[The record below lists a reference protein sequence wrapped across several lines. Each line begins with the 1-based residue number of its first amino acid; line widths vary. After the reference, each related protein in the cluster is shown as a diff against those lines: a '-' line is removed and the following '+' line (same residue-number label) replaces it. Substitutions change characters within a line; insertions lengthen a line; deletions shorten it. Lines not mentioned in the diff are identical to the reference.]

1 MVIVFTLLRIT
12 GGLCLFLY
20 GMKVMS
26 EGIQQAAG
34 DKLQRILNFMTGNRF
49 IAVFTGL
56 AITAIVQSSSAT
68 TVMVVSLVNAGLLSL
83 TQSIS
88 VIMGAN
94 IGTTVTAWVVSLI
107 GFSLNLSE
115 IALPAV
121 GIGFIWGVIK
131 WKHRVAGDF
140 ILGFGLLF
148 LGLDL
153 LTESMPPVGNSFELI
168 ATVSNMGFLS
178 YLLGAAAGVVITLV
192 VHSSLVTM
200 VTVEALAINGVI
212 TFEMAAVIILGANI
226 GTTID
231 AALAAIGTKTNA
243 KRAALVH
250 FLFNFLG
257 LCWALPMLKHLLALV
272 NLITPGT
279 VTPGIVGNLA
289 IPTHLAMLHTVFN
302 TVNTCL
308 FLPFVKP
315 FAALVSFII
324 KDDLDETKAPERYR
338 LAYTSSALHH
348 SPEMNIMRAEK
359 EIQDMAGLVSSMFA
373 RFCTVIQALPALPE
387 SSKLEPGTLPGTGA
401 RHQSESVDRQSLVAE
416 LSVEMREKED
426 YADAMR
432 EQIGAFL
439 MECAKKHLNQRS
451 EHRVSQLMQV
461 ISNLEEMTDDC
472 CNLSFLLEKSVKK
485 DRLFKAK
492 EMDALMPYLKQVE
505 DFLNMV
511 KESLGHN
518 LSPEALQNAR
528 DLEESID
535 RNRDK
540 LRKLGQKRIEAG
552 EDVKTEILFIDLA
565 RRIEKFGD
573 YCSAITETLAG

>member
-1 MVIVFTLLRIT
+1 MAIVFALLRIM

-20 GMKVMS
+20 GMKIMS
-26 EGIQQAAG
+26 DGIQQAAG
-34 DKLQRILNFMTGNRF
+34 DRLQRILNFMTGNRF
-49 IAVFTGL
+49 IAVLTGL
-56 AITAIVQSSSAT
+56 AVTSIVQSSSAT
-68 TVMVVSLVNAGLLSL
+68 TVMVVSLVNAGLLTL
-83 TQSIS
+83 TQSIA

-107 GFSLNLSE
+107 GFSVKLSE

-121 GIGFIWGVIK
+121 GIGFICGVIK
-131 WKHRVAGDF
+131 WKHQNTGDF

-153 LTESMPPVGNSFELI
+153 LTKSMPTVGNFELI
-168 ATVSNMGFLS
+168 ARISNMGFMTHII
-178 YLLGAAAGVVITLV
+178 GAVAGLVLTLI

-200 VTVEALAINGVI
+200 ITVEALAINGVI
-212 TFEMAAVIILGANI
+212 SFEIAAAMILGANI
-226 GTTID
+226 GTTVD
-231 AALAAIGTKTNA
+231 AVLAAIGTKTNA

-257 LCWALPMLKHLLALV
+257 TCWALPLLTPLLSLV

-279 VTPGIVGNLA
+279 VTAGSLA

-302 TVNTCL
+302 TVNTGL
-308 FLPFVKP
+308 LMPFIKP

-324 KDDLDETKAPERYR
+324 KDDKNEAKTPERYR
-338 LAYTSSALHH
+338 LAYTSSALHN

-373 RFCTVIQALPALPE
+373 RFCGVLQALPE
-387 SSKLEPGTLPGTGA
+387 SA
-401 RHQSESVDRQSLVAE
+401 DRQSLAVDLCAE
-416 LSVEMREKED
+416 LKIKEQ
-426 YADAMR
+426 YADEMH

-439 MECAKKHLNQRS
+439 MECAKKPLNPRS
-451 EHRVSQLMQV
+451 EHRVSQLSHV
-461 ISNLEEMTDDC
+461 ISDLEDMTDDC
-472 CNLSFLLEKSVKK
+472 CKISSLLERSVKK
-485 DRLFKAK
+485 DRLFKTK

-511 KESLGHN
+511 KEGLGTPATLGVARVAGHN
-518 LSPEALQNAR
+518 ISVEALQKAG
-528 DLEESID
+528 DLEEAID
-535 RNRDK
+535 KNRDK

-552 EDVKTEILFIDLA
+552 EDVKTEILFIDLV
-565 RRIEKFGD
+565 RRIEKIGD
-573 YCSAITETLAG
+573 YCSSITKTLAG

>member
-1 MVIVFTLLRIT
+1 MAIVFALLRIM

-20 GMKVMS
+20 GMKIMS

-34 DKLQRILNFMTGNRF
+34 DRLQRILKLLTGNRF

-56 AITAIVQSSSAT
+56 AVTAIVQSSSAT

-83 TQSIS
+83 TQSIA

-107 GFSLNLSE
+107 GFSVNLSE

-121 GIGFIWGVIK
+121 GIGFICGVFK
-131 WKHRVAGDF
+131 WKYQDTGDF

-153 LTESMPPVGNSFELI
+153 LTKSMPAVGNFELI
-168 ATVSNMGFLS
+168 ARVSNLGFMTHII
-178 YLLGAAAGVVITLV
+178 GAAAGLVLTLI

-200 VTVEALAINGVI
+200 VTVEALAINGVLS
-212 TFEMAAVIILGANI
+212 FEIAAAMILGANI
-226 GTTID
+226 GTTVD
-231 AALAAIGTKTNA
+231 AVLAAIGTKTNA

-257 LCWALPMLKHLLALV
+257 TCWALPMLKPLLSLV
-272 NLITPGT
+272 NMITPGT
-279 VTPGIVGNLA
+279 VAAGSLA

-302 TVNTCL
+302 TVNTGL
-308 FLPFVKP
+308 FLPFIKH

-324 KDDLDETKAPERYR
+324 KDDKNEAVRPERYK
-338 LAYTSSALHH
+338 LAYTSAALYHA
-348 SPEMNIMRAEK
+348 PEMNIMRAEK
-359 EIQDMAGLVSSMFA
+359 EIQDMSGLVSSMFA
-373 RFCTVIQALPALPE
+373 RFCGVLQSLPE
-387 SSKLEPGTLPGTGA
+387 SVDNRQTLVTDL
-401 RHQSESVDRQSLVAE
+401 SAE
-416 LSVEMREKED
+416 LKIKEQ
-426 YADAMR
+426 YADEMH

-439 MECAKKHLNQRS
+439 MECAKKHLNLRS
-451 EHRVSQLMQV
+451 EHRVSQLLHV
-461 ISNLEEMTDDC
+461 ISDLEDMTDDC
-472 CNLSFLLEKSVKK
+472 CSISSLLERSVKK

-492 EMDALMPYLKQVE
+492 EMDALTPYLKKVE

-511 KESLGHN
+511 KEGLATPWVAGHN
-518 LSPEALQNAR
+518 FSVEALHNAEN
-528 DLEESID
+528 LEEEINK
-535 RNRDK
+535 NRDK

-552 EDVKTEILFIDLA
+552 EDVKTEILFIDLV
-565 RRIEKFGD
+565 RRIEKIGD
-573 YCSAITETLAG
+573 YCSSIAKTLAG